1 MTEKPRKSLS
11 KSDILSA
18 DDLKREWV
26 DVPEWGGGVYVTSFS
41 ADTKDAL
48 EVKLMA
54 AAGKTG
60 GIGFRAAY
68 CALAM
73 VDDMGRRLF
82 TDEEAAMLGTK
93 FAGALDRI
101 FEVVSRINRISE
113 KDIEDLEK
121 NSAAAPGAASPSD
134 SV

>member
-1 MTEKPRKSLS
+1 MSEKARKSLS
-11 KSDILSA
+11 KSDILGA
-18 DDLKREWV
+18 NDLKREWV

-41 ADTKDAL
+41 ADAKDAL

-54 AAGKTG
+54 AGKNG
-60 GIGFRAAY
+60 VGFRAMY

-82 TDEEAAMLGTK
+82 TDEESPMLGTK

-101 FEVVSRINRISE
+101 FEVVSRLNRISE
-113 KDIEDLEK
+113 KDLEDLEK
-121 NSAAAPGAASPSD
+121 NSAAAPGDASPSG
-134 SV
+134 SA